1 MNTVLSPSDVATNL
15 SDITYEEL
23 TPTQLGLSSAN
34 TFG

>member
-23 TPTQLGLSSAN
+23 TLLETLKLN
-34 TFG
+34 LFLL